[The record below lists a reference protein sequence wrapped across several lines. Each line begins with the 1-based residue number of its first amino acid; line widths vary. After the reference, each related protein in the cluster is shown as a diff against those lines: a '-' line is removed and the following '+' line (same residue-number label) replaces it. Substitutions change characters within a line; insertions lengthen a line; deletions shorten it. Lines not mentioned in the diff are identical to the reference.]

1 MAIVRTAVVLVLVSM
16 ASVAAAQYRNPY
28 TGATWN
34 NSFSRNLD
42 MFSSMQQNFMRQMIA
57 TQSARRSVAAMAGA
71 TAAPAEAAPTPK
83 APRLPLSATDF
94 KPSAPGRPVLD
105 NYLASLQL
113 PADQRVVLRQVL
125 EASIVELEKESRKN
139 NVAASMAV
147 AIEASLLV
155 LRGHENSDAESKA
168 LIQALNELI
177 AVSAE
182 WKKMSAR
189 EKQNMSDSLLL
200 ASALAVSLTIVGK
213 EDETSRKASVAIAEE
228 LLLRLTGSKT
238 GS

>member
-1 MAIVRTAVVLVLVSM
+1 MAVVLTLVSM

-42 MFSSMQQNFMRQMIA
+42 MFSSMQQNFMRQMI
-57 TQSARRSVAAMAGA
+57 SAQMTKRSVAAMAGA
-71 TAAPAEAAPTPK
+71 TPAPAAPTPAPS
-83 APRLPLSATDF
+83 APRQPLSATDF
-94 KPSAPGRPVLD
+94 KPAAPGRPVLD
-105 NYLASLQL
+105 AYLASLQF
-113 PADQRVVLRQVL
+113 PPDQRATLRQVI
-125 EASIVELEKESRKN
+125 EASIAEFEKAGRKN

-147 AIEASLLV
+147 ALEASVLV

-168 LIQALNELI
+168 LLQALNDLI
-177 AVSAE
+177 AVSPE

-200 ASALAVSLTIVGK
+200 ASALTLNLAIVGK
-213 EDETSRKASVAIAEE
+213 EDETSKKASVAIAEE